1 MNKQRIVHHCSPVL
15 SESWLVFMMVRWPE
29 SSVSLLPCT
38 ALPGRGWGPGCWPA
52 SIRAVSETSRK
63 LHLSVSPGPAGDLQP
78 WPAWLEG
85 LGTVEQVSL
94 ESRPQRMRR
103 SNSSENASMSR
114 ELSAMILNEDSANL
128 SR

>member
-1 MNKQRIVHHCSPVL
+1 MHD
-15 SESWLVFMMVRWPE
+15 
-29 SSVSLLPCT
+29 
-38 ALPGRGWGPGCWPA
+38 
-52 SIRAVSETSRK
+52 
-63 LHLSVSPGPAGDLQP
+63 SVSPGPAGDLQP
-78 WPAWLEG
+78 CPAWLEG

-114 ELSAMILNEDSANL
+114 ELSAMILNEDFANL